1 MQTGNLDS
9 PAMISETYAVC
20 WDSGELASAQTSI
33 TISGLNGDVDEEYEL
48 YCRFVSGA
56 ASSNFF
62 LRPNNDS
69 TAGIYGNQMLNG
81 NNATA
86 TAARDTSETYIWLSN
101 AVSASGSIV
110 LSKTKIY
117 AKSGYVRTVINES
130 ADNIS
135 GTTVTQINVF
145 GQSHNDTS
153 NNYTNMVVLSDQ
165 TNGIGIGSRIIL
177 MKKVT
182 STSGLKT
189 GSLEVQGKVY
199 GVWQKVYE
207 NTLTSAQTSITI
219 SGLDGNTDVMYRLTC
234 RFINNNAS
242 SSGYGVRPNNDTG
255 TNYGYQEIN
264 GANATV
270 VADRSP
276 AESRITI
283 GWSLPQNNLSLSE
296 CLLYAKSGYIRT
308 ALVAFCDDITG
319 TTVTRIMLLGNTWN
333 NTADIITSLVVF
345 AGQTS
350 GLGIGTYLLLE
361 KLVLS

>member
-1 MQTGNLDS
+1 MN
-9 PAMISETYAVC
+9 ISSLENPCQITETYSVC
-20 WDSGELASAQTSI
+20 FDSGEISSAQTSI

-81 NNATA
+81 NNATV

-110 LSKTKIY
+110 LSKAKIY
-117 AKSGYVRTVINES
+117 AKSGYIRTVMNES

-135 GTTVTQINVF
+135 GTTVTQINAL
-145 GQSHNDTS
+145 GQLHNDTS

-165 TNGIGIGSRIIL
+165 TSGIGVGSRIIL

-207 NTLTSAQTSITI
+207 YTI
-219 SGLDGNTDVMYRLTC
+219 
-234 RFINNNAS
+234 
-242 SSGYGVRPNNDTG
+242 P
-255 TNYGYQEIN
+255 NYGAYDKLLIH
-264 GANATV
+264 GNA
-270 VADRSP
+270 
-276 AESRITI
+276 I
-283 GWSLPQNNLSLSE
+283 
-296 CLLYAKSGYIRT
+296 
-308 ALVAFCDDITG
+308 
-319 TTVTRIMLLGNTWN
+319 
-333 NTADIITSLVVF
+333 
-345 AGQTS
+345 
-350 GLGIGTYLLLE
+350 
-361 KLVLS
+361 